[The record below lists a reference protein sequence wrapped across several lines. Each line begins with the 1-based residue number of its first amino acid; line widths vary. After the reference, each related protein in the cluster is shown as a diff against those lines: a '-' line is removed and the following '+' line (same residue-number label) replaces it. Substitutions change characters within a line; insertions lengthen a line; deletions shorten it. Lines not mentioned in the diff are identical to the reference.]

1 MSHTYR
7 VFPIYRS
14 KSHLKTLRA
23 RRFNETFLVIFKMKH
38 PVKDV
43 QMLVLRVFRY
53 FLFKKQVKKVLKYP
67 KENSPSIV
75 LIFLSI
81 FSGETIEC
89 EKARKN
95 FYTTTQKGIKSSNF
109 FLETTF
115 KIQLEYKPIWEV
127 EKVPSFFFARYENH
141 RSCFQCHSYRK

>member
-1 MSHTYR
+1 M
-7 VFPIYRS
+7 
-14 KSHLKTLRA
+14 
-23 RRFNETFLVIFKMKH
+23 IFKMKH

-43 QMLVLRVFRY
+43 QILQMLVLRVFRY

-109 FLETTF
+109 FLETPF

-141 RSCFQCHSYRK
+141 RSSFQCHSYRK

>member
-95 FYTTTQKGIKSSNF
+95 YYYTTTQKGIKSSNF
-109 FLETTF
+109 FLETPF

-127 EKVPSFFFARYENH
+127 EKVPSFFFERYENH
-141 RSCFQCHSYRK
+141 

>member
-14 KSHLKTLRA
+14 KSH
-23 RRFNETFLVIFKMKH
+23 FNIASEAFIFEVNIFSQQISKETFLVIFKMKH

-43 QMLVLRVFRY
+43 QMLLLRVFRY

-75 LIFLSI
+75 LIFL
-81 FSGETIEC
+81 
-89 EKARKN
+89 
-95 FYTTTQKGIKSSNF
+95 
-109 FLETTF
+109 
-115 KIQLEYKPIWEV
+115 
-127 EKVPSFFFARYENH
+127 
-141 RSCFQCHSYRK
+141 

>member
-1 MSHTYR
+1 MKRGDKNSVRKMSCSIFGHFLYSILDTNESHVQGVPYLSVQVLFLKSIFFR
-7 VFPIYRS
+7 HNS
-14 KSHLKTLRA
+14 KE
-23 RRFNETFLVIFKMKH
+23 NFLGIFKMKH

-89 EKARKN
+89 EQPRKH
-95 FYTTTQKGIKSSNF
+95 FYTTTQ
-109 FLETTF
+109 
-115 KIQLEYKPIWEV
+115 
-127 EKVPSFFFARYENH
+127 
-141 RSCFQCHSYRK
+141 